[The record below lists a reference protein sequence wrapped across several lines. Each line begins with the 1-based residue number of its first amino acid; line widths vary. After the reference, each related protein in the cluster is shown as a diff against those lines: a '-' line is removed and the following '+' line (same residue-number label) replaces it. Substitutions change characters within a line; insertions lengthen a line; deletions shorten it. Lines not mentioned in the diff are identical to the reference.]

1 VSRSSAASYTLLL
14 TLLSGA
20 FLFLPAKAQ
29 AGAWTTGE
37 GKVWGKVAVFHMDS
51 DRLFVDADRVGDICS
66 ERMLELGERAPYDCQ
81 LEGGGGL
88 KTTQLFFE
96 GAIGLHERID
106 LWLQIPV
113 ILNGEFTS
121 MFVDENQRGLGDIR
135 FGTKALLLR
144 KPVVLATRLRVKAPT
159 GDFPVDA
166 VQFPLGEGQ
175 WDVTPAVLASRSLFN
190 GAIWVGAQLGYRARF
205 KNDQAM
211 LDLGDEVLGVAE
223 GGGWALPWLYT
234 ELRYQ
239 LQWGFESKRTSGPLD
254 QTLAPRR
261 VMFLTP
267 KLMVAPFRPQRATT
281 REVLANLAVEWGVRI
296 PVWGRGWPA
305 DPVWFIGVNTK
316 LQAFPDYEL

>member
-1 VSRSSAASYTLLL
+1 
-14 TLLSGA
+14 
-20 FLFLPAKAQ
+20 
-29 AGAWTTGE
+29 
-37 GKVWGKVAVFHMDS
+37 
-51 DRLFVDADRVGDICS
+51 
-66 ERMLELGERAPYDCQ
+66 
-81 LEGGGGL
+81 
-88 KTTQLFFE
+88 
-96 GAIGLHERID
+96 
-106 LWLQIPV
+106 
-113 ILNGEFTS
+113 
-121 MFVDENQRGLGDIR
+121 
-135 FGTKALLLR
+135 
-144 KPVVLATRLRVKAPT
+144 
-159 GDFPVDA
+159 
-166 VQFPLGEGQ
+166 
-175 WDVTPAVLASRSLFN
+175 
-190 GAIWVGAQLGYRARF
+190 
-205 KNDQAM
+205 M